1 MFLSSPRYPWFI
13 PSQDIIWLWN
23 SLQQMKYAIEKDDL
37 TSINERIAAAR
48 VNHKANIE
56 RIYVAHT
63 EDYLDDQR
71 LRRESHEDY
80 DISQSRGTSGK
91 LAGWSEK
98 YDVRRPWSS
107 FLVTLIS
114 MTVTLSAPLLYR
126 PSLWIGPWTF
136 YCEGVSST
144 CFCYQQVLHEEARR
158 WDRSGESAP

>member
-1 MFLSSPRYPWFI
+1 
-13 PSQDIIWLWN
+13 
-23 SLQQMKYAIEKDDL
+23 MKYAIEKDDL

-56 RIYVAHT
+56 RIYVVHT

-98 YDVRRPWSS
+98 YDVRRP
-107 FLVTLIS
+107 
-114 MTVTLSAPLLYR
+114 
-126 PSLWIGPWTF
+126 
-136 YCEGVSST
+136 
-144 CFCYQQVLHEEARR
+144 
-158 WDRSGESAP
+158 